1 MVFSSLIFIYI
12 FLPITLLIYYI
23 TPKRFRN
30 LVVFIA
36 SILFYAWGEPYYIAL
51 LLISVIVDYFGAII
65 VEKTRADK
73 DKSRFIFVTVL
84 VINISVLFFFKY
96 YGFLINN
103 INALCGTSL
112 RVKALPLPLGISFYT
127 FKLVSYMADVYLN
140 KVEAERNFIN
150 FGTYVSMFYQL
161 TAGPIGRFT
170 DLKNQIINRNETI
183 EKFAY
188 GIQRFLFGLGKKVIL
203 ANNLSLIWN
212 NVKSMQYGSISVIS
226 SWIGIISFTLQ
237 IYFDFSG
244 YSDMAIGLG
253 QMMGFEFKENF
264 DFPYISRSITE
275 FWRRWHIS
283 LGSWFKDYIYIP
295 LGGNRRGK
303 SRQIFNLCV
312 VWFATG
318 LWHGSN
324 WTFVFWGL
332 YYGVIIIIEKLFL
345 LKYLKKIPKIFGI
358 IYSMIIVTVGWVFFD
373 SESINKAFSYIG
385 IMFGAGN
392 NLMIDNMAKYLISS
406 NLLILFISIICA
418 TPLVKRIIMYIT
430 EKKKTPGIIV
440 SVVISMAIFVISTAF
455 LVYESYSPFL
465 YFKF

>member
-12 FLPITLLIYYI
+12 FLPVTLLIYYI

-51 LLISVIVDYFGAII
+51 LLISIVIDYFGAIL
-65 VEKTRADK
+65 VERTRNDRE
-73 DKSRFIFVTVL
+73 KSRFIFVTVL
-84 VINISVLFFFKY
+84 VINISVLVFFKY
-96 YGFLINN
+96 YGFLVNN
-103 INALCGTSL
+103 INAVCGTAL
-112 RVKALPLPLGISFYT
+112 KVRTLPLPLGISFYT
-127 FKLVSYMADVYLN
+127 FKLISYMADVYLN
-140 KVEAERNFIN
+140 KVKAERNFIK

-170 DLKNQIINRNETI
+170 DLKDQIENRTETL
-183 EKFAY
+183 EKFSY

-203 ANNLSLIWN
+203 ANNLGSIWTS
-212 NVKSMQYGSISVIS
+212 VKAMQYSDISVLS
-226 SWIGIISFTLQ
+226 SWIGILSFTLE

-253 QMMGFEFKENF
+253 EMMGFKFKENF
-264 DFPYISRSITE
+264 EFPYISRSITE

-303 SRQIFNLCV
+303 ARQCFNLFV

-318 LWHGSN
+318 LWHGAN

-332 YYGVIIIIEKLFL
+332 YYGVLIVIEKLFL
-345 LKYLKKIPKIFGI
+345 LKYLKKIPSFFSNL
-358 IYSMIIVTVGWVFFD
+358 YTMLIVTVGWVFFD
-373 SESINKAFSYIG
+373 SDSISKAFDYIK

-392 NLMIDNMAKYLISS
+392 TVLIDNMSKYLVNT
-406 NLLILFISIICA
+406 NLIIIAVSIICA
-418 TPLVKRIIMYIT
+418 TPMVKKIIKHIT
-430 EKKKTPGIIV
+430 EKKKTPGIIA
-440 SVVISMAIFVISTAF
+440 SVVISMSIFIMSTAY